1 MEKISV
7 ITKRVRTSLM
17 LSLYLVKL
25 EARDPSFGHDEL
37 DLLGD
42 GLRAQGR
49 QVRHRLVPPVGE
61 RVPCL
66 HAVSSE
72 AIGCCTS
79 SCPAGARHHPPL
91 IPDKLGRLLRRSD
104 DGAGDE
110 AGRVDEHDVAGV
122 ESGGGG
128 RRWRE
133 EVKKGRVEQGDKR
146 WRVWWRW
153 EKVAPVHLGWQ

>member
-1 MEKISV
+1 MMNSIS
-7 ITKRVRTSLM
+7 
-17 LSLYLVKL
+17 L
-25 EARDPSFGHDEL
+25 EMDSA
-37 DLLGD
+37 
-42 GLRAQGR
+42 LRG
-49 QVRHRLVPPVGE
+49 G
-61 RVPCL
+61 
-66 HAVSSE
+66 
-72 AIGCCTS
+72 
-79 SCPAGARHHPPL
+79 RHHPPL

-133 EVKKGRVEQGDKR
+133 EVKKGRGEQGDKR

-153 EKVAPVHLGWQ
+153 EKVAPRNGGFKLSTWKLYVCSGRWDQRPETRAMVVISSLGVIAHLFPPYH